1 MDELIDELAQALD
14 AIDKTAL
21 LYREL
26 LLSYEEKKLT
36 KKEIVQLSQA
46 LADYVTAGVALM
58 GLLDANIEDNARDKW
73 NSARLRLG
81 DAQNVATHT
90 AKRYKKG
97 FEDAQHLAEE
107 DSVFRSIM
115 SLIDGAYSDAMQHFE
130 GYEIMRD
137 ANRAKTVDS
146 PKARNIRRKVN
157 FLKDLSFLDKKSWPK
172 RVDELQK
179 IVAIEASEQK
189 KISELEGISERYII
203 NVLKE
208 MPEVQEYLS

>member
-81 DAQNVATHT
+81 DAQNVAIHT

-130 GYEIMRD
+130 DYERMRD
-137 ANRAKTVDS
+137 ANR
-146 PKARNIRRKVN
+146 
-157 FLKDLSFLDKKSWPK
+157 KKSTGPAILLTESKDIVKANPELLDIDSDTLLAKKLSEKSK
-172 RVDELQK
+172 RGLIFSRQYVGKYREK
-179 IVAIEASEQK
+179 
-189 KISELEGISERYII
+189 LEKSI
-203 NVLKE
+203 NK
-208 MPEVQEYLS
+208 